1 MSLQGAKMG
10 LSIADLVEEAR
21 QQISVLDM
29 DTADEM
35 RSKGVRFID
44 VREPSE
50 HSECAIAGALNIPRG
65 VVEFATLEGGLL
77 EDKTIEIV
85 LYCRC
90 GGRAALAA
98 LSLQRMGFK
107 KVHALN
113 PGFYDWKK
121 QGRRIEQNY
130 EFPKRS

>member
-1 MSLQGAKMG
+1 MG
-10 LSIADLVEEAR
+10 MSIADLVEEAR
-21 QQISVLDM
+21 KQVSVVDM

-35 RSKGVRFID
+35 RQRGVRFID

-50 HSECAIAGALNIPRG
+50 HSECAIAGSLNIPRG
-65 VVEFATLEGGLL
+65 VVEFATMEGGLL
-77 EDKTIEIV
+77 ADKTMEFV
-85 LYCRC
+85 VYCRC

-98 LSLQRMGFK
+98 ASLKRMGFE

-113 PGFYDWKK
+113 PGFHDWKE
-121 QGRRIEQNY
+121 QGRRIERNY